1 MEFMISSR
9 IPSPLWNRKQTVL
22 SLDYKQDTGKGGGE
36 RESFPRGEVADT
48 QASASYIVQLRLNH
62 RFGFELPDDQ
72 IKKKKQFIDMI

>member
-1 MEFMISSR
+1 M
-9 IPSPLWNRKQTVL
+9 L
-22 SLDYKQDTGKGGGE
+22 SLDYKQDTGKGVVRGRVSQE
-36 RESFPRGEVADT
+36 GEVADT